1 MRRPS
6 GLFSMSALLPQSGAM
21 GTRLLAL
28 GGGRETQGFLVLFD
42 YHTNRCLSILD
53 DSTLHMYRTGAPMG
67 LASKYLARRDSRVV
81 GCIGSAPMARGS
93 LTMVRTALPSISGAK
108 VYSPTKRHRERF
120 AEEMS
125 QQLQM
130 AVTPVGSAEE
140 AVDGADVVITATN
153 ADRPVVADSAIP
165 EGAHL
170 NLVARNEVSL
180 AVLRRGKIVTA
191 WTQALL
197 ELDPPMHEPIP
208 QELIHAELSKVVV
221 GEAPGRE
228 NETEITSFIGG
239 TPVAMW
245 DVAAASVFYEAGR
258 RLGLGTEIQIDA

>member
-1 MRRPS
+1 
-6 GLFSMSALLPQSGAM
+6 
-21 GTRLLAL
+21 
-28 GGGRETQGFLVLFD
+28 
-42 YHTNRCLSILD
+42 
-53 DSTLHMYRTGAPMG
+53 
-67 LASKYLARRDSRVV
+67 
-81 GCIGSAPMARGS
+81 MARGS
-93 LTMVRTALPSISGAK
+93 LTMVCTALPSISAAK
-108 VYSPTKRHRERF
+108 IYSPTEGHRERF

-130 AVTPVGSAEE
+130 AVTPVASAEE

-153 ADRPVVADSAIP
+153 ADRPVVADSAIRD
-165 EGAHL
+165 GAHL

-208 QELIHAELSKVVV
+208 EDLIHAELSMVVA
-221 GEAPGRE
+221 GKAAGRE
-228 NETEITSFIGG
+228 SETELTSFIGG

-258 RLGLGTEIQIDA
+258 RLGLGTEIEIDA